1 MIYLSHYGYL
11 RSNAEEQYHENAI
24 IHIYTSYTPSFCHP
38 HKAPNFR
45 YALPVE
51 LALPLLIDRC
61 VHPRQGWFIYNIY
74 IYMVLVYGGD
84 RKVGRRNHRHTNSQ
98 TRAVKTAGK
107 DIAIWQHKAIYMR
120 IGTTTTTTTTSQPKY
135 YHNCVA
141 QFEDAR
147 A

>member
-11 RSNAEEQYHENAI
+11 RSKAEEQYHENAI

-61 VHPRQGWFIYNIY
+61 VHPRQGCFIYNIY
-74 IYMVLVYGGD
+74 IYGSCLWWRPQSWPSKSPTHKLTNTRSKNSGQ
-84 RKVGRRNHRHTNSQ
+84 RHCDLATQSY
-98 TRAVKTAGK
+98 
-107 DIAIWQHKAIYMR
+107 IYMR